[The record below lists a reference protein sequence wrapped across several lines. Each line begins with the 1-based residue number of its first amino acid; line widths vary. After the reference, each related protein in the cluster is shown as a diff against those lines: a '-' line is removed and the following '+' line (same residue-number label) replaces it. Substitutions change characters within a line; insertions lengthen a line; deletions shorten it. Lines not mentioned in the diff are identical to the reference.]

1 MSDVDIEEIIRRRIK
16 EKKEK
21 LLKQLER
28 ELQSTPQSK

>member
-1 MSDVDIEEIIRRRIK
+1 MSDVDIEEIIRRRIR

-28 ELQSTPQSK
+28 ELQSTHQSK